1 MDVPEGEGKN
11 WEVITAENFPKL
23 MISNCRCRK
32 LRKYQ
37 AGWKIRQK
45 KCTYAYTIQIAQTTN
60 KEKSSKIAVCILTY
74 RERSLNILLNFLLET
89 MLARKACGEI
99 AKLFKELKL

>member
-1 MDVPEGEGKN
+1 MQETQKISSWMKDP
-11 WEVITAENFPKL
+11 PKKSAL
-23 MISNCRCRK
+23 MH
-32 LRKYQ
+32 
-37 AGWKIRQK
+37 
-45 KCTYAYTIQIAQTTN
+45 TIAQTTN